1 MDFRLLGP
9 LEIRAGDGPIAL
21 AAGKQ
26 RSLVA
31 LLALEANRNVPRDRI
46 VDALWGE
53 HAPASSPKM
62 VQILVSQVRRLLPEP
77 RVLTRSPGYVLEV
90 RDDEVDL
97 HRFERA
103 VAEATRALA
112 HEPERARF
120 LLAEALGLWRG

>member
-9 LEIRAGDGPIAL
+9 LEIRAGDGPVAL

-62 VQILVSQVRRLLPEP
+62 VQILVSQVRRLYPDMSVLGRLGDDTRFIVSEPLRDLPGVWHEVP
-77 RVLTRSPGYVLEV
+77 EGSWARVRGGDQEIHPFVP
-90 RDDEVDL
+90 
-97 HRFERA
+97 
-103 VAEATRALA
+103 VAD
-112 HEPERARF
+112 
-120 LLAEALGLWRG
+120 G